1 MKYVKSFRQW
11 SSKKLFKAIDVNRIS
26 YCLSGM
32 DTQKNFLLNMKFYK
46 TFGERGFCKIPNF
59 VVDFFQQQPKLSKI

>member
-1 MKYVKSFRQW
+1 MKYVKSLRQW
-11 SSKKLFKAIDVNRIS
+11 SRKELFKAIDVNQMS

-46 TFGERGFCKIPNF
+46 T
-59 VVDFFQQQPKLSKI
+59 L